1 MSNVEKVIDKARRN
15 IVEFAKEYAV
25 DESAIV
31 WLGGNDFIVVKDGKQ
46 IKTQGHARANMNRN
60 FGHSD
65 TKILNN
71 ALSAIIVVHQNNIDA
86 SRRSQLLKTVIGK
99 LSQIIAEYGA
109 TEQNG
114 GTEQK

>member
-15 IVEFAKEYAV
+15 IVELASEYAV
-25 DESAIV
+25 DESAVV

-46 IKTQGHARANMNRN
+46 IKAQGHARANMSRN

-65 TKILNN
+65 TKILNR
-71 ALSAIIVVHQNNIDA
+71 ALSDIIAVHQNNIDA

-114 GTEQK
+114 GSRQ